1 MWAIVHTPPQKNT
14 HEKTEYTTFPEKIL
28 RLQIAITAVCS
39 LDSPYI
45 LTNKSVKLRKIHIFQ
60 YNLHKIRTFLPDMY
74 VGTTLPSTHRCHYY

>member
-28 RLQIAITAVCS
+28 I
-39 LDSPYI
+39 DFHYI

-74 VGTTLPSTHRCHYY
+74 VETTLPSTHRCHYY